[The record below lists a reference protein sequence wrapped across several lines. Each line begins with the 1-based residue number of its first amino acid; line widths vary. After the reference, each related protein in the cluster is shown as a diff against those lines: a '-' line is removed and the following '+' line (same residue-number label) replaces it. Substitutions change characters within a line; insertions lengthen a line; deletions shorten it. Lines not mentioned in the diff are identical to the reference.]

1 MSETPEQGSSSI
13 ARRALLAGA
22 VLTASA
28 LMHWL
33 VLAWLDDGLDL
44 PGAARSRSAEAVEVA
59 LIAQSVPPPDVPAVT
74 VAPRP
79 RPIARAAPKPVAR
92 PDAITVPDA
101 SAVPAVTPGD
111 GGATADDPG
120 IDPDRLPGEGGGI
133 PAGPVAARP
142 DDASGPVLE
151 KLAGKIDEAAPRE
164 AINAGDALRYG
175 APLPLPPTGHWR
187 FKVHYGDYTDGHQ
200 VASLDYSIAH
210 DGRKY
215 LLRSEGRAEGLT
227 ALLYSGVLSQSSTGR
242 LTDNGLE
249 PERYAEQRG
258 KRAERWAAVDR
269 SASQVSFSGNPPVA
283 WVTGAQDR
291 LSVLVQIG
299 LLARA
304 APGRFVAGSVIEIP
318 ELTLRDIE
326 NARYA
331 SHGQQILETPVGPIH
346 ALHLERIAPRRQ
358 GDPRIDVWLGYDR
371 GMLPVRI
378 RLTDSGG
385 RVLDQLSLP

>member
-33 VLAWLDDGLDL
+33 VLAWLDDRLDL
-44 PGAARSRSAEAVEVA
+44 SGAAQSRSAETVEVA
-59 LIAQSVPPPDVPAVT
+59 LIARSVPPPDVPVVK

-92 PDAITVPDA
+92 PDAITAPDA
-101 SAVPAVTPGD
+101 SAAPAVTPGD
-111 GGATADDPG
+111 GGTTADDAG
-120 IDPDRLPGEGGGI
+120 IDPDRSPGDGGDMAGGPAAAS
-133 PAGPVAARP
+133 PAGDSGAVA
-142 DDASGPVLE
+142 E
-151 KLAGKIDEAAPRE
+151 KVAGSVEETAPTEAVDE
-164 AINAGDALRYG
+164 GDALRYG
-175 APLPLPPTGHWR
+175 VPLPLPPTGHWR
-187 FKVHYGDYTDGHQ
+187 FRVHYGDYTDGHQ

-210 DGRKY
+210 DGRQY
-215 LLRSEGRAEGLT
+215 RLRSEGRAEGLT

-249 PERYAEQRG
+249 PQRYAEQRG

-269 SASQVSFSGNPPVA
+269 SAAQVSFSGNPPVP
-283 WVTGAQDR
+283 WVAGAQDR

-299 LLARA
+299 LLARV
-304 APGRFVAGSVIEIP
+304 APNRFVAGALVEVP

-331 SHGQQILETPVGPIH
+331 SHGQEILETPDGPVH
-346 ALHLERIAPRRQ
+346 ALHLERIAPRRPE
-358 GDPRIDVWLGYDR
+358 DPRIDVWLGYDR